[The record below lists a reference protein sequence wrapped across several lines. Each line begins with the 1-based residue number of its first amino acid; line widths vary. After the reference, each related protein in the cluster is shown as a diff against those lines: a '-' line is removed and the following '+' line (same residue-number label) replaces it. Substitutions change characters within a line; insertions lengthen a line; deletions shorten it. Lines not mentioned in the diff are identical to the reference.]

1 MPSGTLVFMGIL
13 SFLFGKK
20 PKVNFSENGRV
31 YHDHPE
37 KKWEDWKN
45 RFRQNPD
52 YNWRDHTGTKGTPK
66 LNK

>member
-1 MPSGTLVFMGIL
+1 MGIF

-20 PKVNFSENGRV
+20 PKVKFTENGRV

-52 YNWRDHTGTKGTPK
+52 YNWRNHAGTHGLPK
-66 LNK
+66 LNAQLDVKKLK